1 MRAMQSRY
9 TSKHMELNL
18 KQMKKLVLRQLKN
31 LPYDTTFVVQQCYT
45 KCRHQHTHTHM
56 HMHTQ
61 NALENNLYHYHRK
74 SATHLQ
80 GYQEK
85 EDQVQTFHLH
95 VDVLLFIYFASTSYV
110 STSFCLKHITHYF
123 AMLVKVQMTK
133 ENV

>member
-1 MRAMQSRY
+1 MTPLLLFSSVTQNADI
-9 TSKHMELNL
+9 N
-18 KQMKKLVLRQLKN
+18 
-31 LPYDTTFVVQQCYT
+31 
-45 KCRHQHTHTHM
+45 THM

-95 VDVLLFIYFASTSYV
+95 VYVLLFIYFASTV
-110 STSFCLKHITHYF
+110 LLMFPLPF
-123 AMLVKVQMTK
+123 A
-133 ENV
+133 